1 MNEDIVLP
9 TMRVS
14 PEEQQQFILALEM
27 HASEISGD
35 EWHLMASAMNWSV
48 DQVKTFAFW
57 YLNQLTSDGDRYRDR
72 TNQLLDSADEH
83 SSWTYEESVLFDNL
97 LLRFPL
103 ENHENSE
110 LRWKKIS
117 SMIPNKDA
125 VACKQRYEQNFRAKR
140 K

>member
-1 MNEDIVLP
+1 
-9 TMRVS
+9 
-14 PEEQQQFILALEM
+14 
-27 HASEISGD
+27 
-35 EWHLMASAMNWSV
+35 MNWSV

-72 TNQLLDSADEH
+72 TNQPLDSADEH

>member
-1 MNEDIVLP
+1 
-9 TMRVS
+9 MRVS
-14 PEEQQQFILALEM
+14 PEEQQKFILALEM

-35 EWHLMASAMNWSV
+35 EWHLMASAMNWTV
-48 DQVKTFAFW
+48 EQVKTFAFW

-72 TNQLLDSADEH
+72 TNQPLEPADEQ

-125 VACKQRYEQNFRAKR
+125 VACKQRYEQTFRAKR

>member
-1 MNEDIVLP
+1 
-9 TMRVS
+9 MRVS
-14 PEEQQQFILALEM
+14 PEEQQKFILALEM

-35 EWHLMASAMNWSV
+35 EWHLMASAMNWTV
-48 DQVKTFAFW
+48 EQVKTFAFW

-72 TNQLLDSADEH
+72 TNQPLEPADEQ

-117 SMIPNKDA
+117 SMIPNKDT
-125 VACKQRYEQNFRAKR
+125 VACKQRYEQTFRAKR